1 MTILTGLLDGC
12 VLQCIELLAKEYDE
26 MLCKALDKLAPKKTR
41 TIVIQ
46 PNAPWYNEEITTQ
59 KRKRWRL
66 KHKWHSTGLE
76 IDRVNYLEQCNVV
89 KWNHAHPL
97 RVSSLS
103 ILVMRAWLPLSQL
116 GVLASSLT
124 STCIFMHTCLA
135 SVDHHFIISAWT
147 YLELG
152 SISLAVHA
160 FVTSKLDY
168 CNALLYGMPKYQL
181 QRLGLSWCT
190 GTRGNSYY
198 FISIHAVR

>member
-1 MTILTGLLDGC
+1 MSQSWNSNVYLWLQGCLRKTVVAHKLKGFDFGAFNEMTILTGLSGGC
-12 VLQCIELLAKEYDE
+12 VLQCIESLAKEYDE
-26 MLCKALDKLAPKKTR
+26 VLCKALDKLAPKKTR

-103 ILVMRAWLPLSQL
+103 ILSIVTCWWWERGCLSIFKRAIKMFLFSK
-116 GVLASSLT
+116 
-124 STCIFMHTCLA
+124 
-135 SVDHHFIISAWT
+135 FI
-147 YLELG
+147 E
-152 SISLAVHA
+152 
-160 FVTSKLDY
+160 
-168 CNALLYGMPKYQL
+168 
-181 QRLGLSWCT
+181 
-190 GTRGNSYY
+190 
-198 FISIHAVR
+198 